1 MHTSYYISMEIMIV
15 IADTLGLVSMAFGLI
30 YCKKVGVA

>member
-1 MHTSYYISMEIMIV
+1 MGILIIL
-15 IADTLGLVSMAFGLI
+15 ADTLGLVSMAFGLI